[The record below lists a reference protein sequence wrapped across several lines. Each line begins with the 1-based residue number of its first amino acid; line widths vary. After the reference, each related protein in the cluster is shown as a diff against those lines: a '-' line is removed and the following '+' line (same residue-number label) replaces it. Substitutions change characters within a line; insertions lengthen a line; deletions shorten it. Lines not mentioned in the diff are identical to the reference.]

1 MGLRE
6 KELNI
11 EIPKVQNIVIKV
23 HKEQELGLPTYFWV
37 QDTGYLHST
46 VLYLGESL
54 VNTSI
59 FNSVSLPELIQC

>member
-37 QDTGYLHST
+37 QDTGYLRFHC
-46 VLYLGESL
+46 
-54 VNTSI
+54 I
-59 FNSVSLPELIQC
+59 VSWREFGQYIYI